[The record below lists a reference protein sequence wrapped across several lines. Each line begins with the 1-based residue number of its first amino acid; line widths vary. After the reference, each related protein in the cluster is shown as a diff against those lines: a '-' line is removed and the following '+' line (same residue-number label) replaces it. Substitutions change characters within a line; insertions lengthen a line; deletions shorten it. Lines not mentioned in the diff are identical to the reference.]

1 MLDIS
6 VYLEK
11 FLTHFRASTVTYVK
25 VLHFNV

>member
-11 FLTHFRASTVTYVK
+11 FLTHFYVSTATYVK
-25 VLHFNV
+25 VLHLNM